1 MIIMGSFV
9 ITKISIALFL
19 IFIPCVY
26 FFITYIS
33 NSTHIEQVQPLKLE
47 TDNNESVI
55 RSEEITEKEILINDL
70 KYQELESSPIEQ
82 PSILQVANQKNMWSL
97 IADQADNEQ
106 ITKEKSKKLDFYV
119 SANGGKVYHDN
130 SETFVK
136 GIKAIGERFI
146 SLINADDPN
155 SSWIENAIS
164 GLIKK
169 GLVDE
174 IESIRQFNGK
184 INFQWLNSI
193 SLGYYA
199 GENGRVDFETMYS
212 RANIEDSNSP
222 PVFDKSASVFAFLL
236 NFYYNP
242 SIQGTQFAPYI
253 GLGIGPTVFRLKRI
267 SGSPQNSMPLNLPC
281 FAYQI
286 KLGVN
291 YSIIPEVKTFLGY
304 RYFSIPTPI
313 ADEISTH
320 NIEIGLIFNF

>member
-1 MIIMGSFV
+1 M

-47 TDNNESVI
+47 TDNDESVI
-55 RSEEITEKEILINDL
+55 RSEEVTEKEILINDL
-70 KYQELESSPIEQ
+70 KYQELESSPIKQ
-82 PSILQVANQKNMWSL
+82 PSILQVADQKNMWSR
-97 IADQADNEQ
+97 IADQAEP
-106 ITKEKSKKLDFYV
+106 TKEKSKKLDFYV

-136 GIKAIGERFI
+136 GIKAIGERVLTLVESHYGFI
-146 SLINADDPN
+146 
-155 SSWIENAIS
+155 
-164 GLIKK
+164 IKNI
-169 GLVDE
+169 VANE
-174 IESIRQFNGK
+174 IKNIQQFDGK
-184 INFQWLNSI
+184 IDFQWLNSI

-212 RANIEDSNSP
+212 IANIEDSNSP
-222 PVFDKSASVFAFLL
+222 PIFDKSASVFAFLL
-236 NFYYNP
+236 NLYYNP
-242 SIQGTQFAPYI
+242 NIQNTQFAPYI
-253 GLGIGPTVFRLKRI
+253 GLGIGPTVLRLKKI
-267 SGSPQNSMPLNLPC
+267 NGSPQNSMPLNVPW

-286 KLGVN
+286 KLGID

-304 RYFSIPTPI
+304 RYFSIPIPV
-313 ADEISTH
+313 ADDIFTH

>member
-9 ITKISIALFL
+9 ITKISITLFL

-33 NSTHIEQVQPLKLE
+33 NTHIEQVQPLKLE
-47 TDNNESVI
+47 ADNNESVI
-55 RSEEITEKEILINDL
+55 RSEEVTEKEILINDL

-82 PSILQVANQKNMWSL
+82 PSILQVADQKNMWSR
-97 IADQADNEQ
+97 IADQAEP
-106 ITKEKSKKLDFYV
+106 TKEKSKKLDFYV

-136 GIKAIGERFI
+136 GIKAIGERVLTLVESHYGFI
-146 SLINADDPN
+146 
-155 SSWIENAIS
+155 
-164 GLIKK
+164 IKNI
-169 GLVDE
+169 VANE
-174 IESIRQFNGK
+174 IKSIQQFDGK
-184 INFQWLNSI
+184 IDFQWLNSI

-212 RANIEDSNSP
+212 VANIENSNSP
-222 PVFDKSASVFAFLL
+222 PVFDKSASIFAFLL

-242 SIQGTQFAPYI
+242 SVQNTQFAPYI

-267 SGSPQNSMPLNLPC
+267 NGLPQSSMPLNVPW

-286 KLGVN
+286 KLGIN

-304 RYFSIPTPI
+304 RYFSVPIPV
-313 ADEISTH
+313 ADDISTH
-320 NIEIGLIFNF
+320 NIEVGLIFNF

>member
-9 ITKISIALFL
+9 ITKRSITLFL

-33 NSTHIEQVQPLKLE
+33 NNTHIEQVIEAQPLKLE

-55 RSEEITEKEILINDL
+55 RSEEVTEKEILINDL
-70 KYQELESSPIEQ
+70 KYQELESSPIKQ
-82 PSILQVANQKNMWSL
+82 PSIFQVANQKNMWSR
-97 IADQADNEQ
+97 IADQAEP
-106 ITKEKSKKLDFYV
+106 TKEKSKKLDFYV

-136 GIKAIGERFI
+136 GIQEIGKRVLTLVESHYGFI
-146 SLINADDPN
+146 
-155 SSWIENAIS
+155 
-164 GLIKK
+164 IKNI
-169 GLVDE
+169 VADE
-174 IESIRQFNGK
+174 IKSIQQFDGK
-184 INFQWLNSI
+184 IDFQWFSSM

-199 GENGRVDFETMYS
+199 GENGKIDFEAAYS
-212 RANIEDSNSP
+212 IANIEDSNSP
-222 PVFDKSASVFAFLL
+222 PVFDKSASIFAFLL

-242 SIQGTQFAPYI
+242 SVQDTQFAPYI

-267 SGSPQNSMPLNLPC
+267 NGSPQNSMPLNVPW

-286 KLGVN
+286 KLGVD
-291 YSIIPEVKTFLGY
+291 YSIIPEIKTFLGY

-313 ADEISTH
+313 ADDISTH
-320 NIEIGLIFNF
+320 NIEVGLIFNF

>member
-1 MIIMGSFV
+1 MGLFV
-9 ITKISIALFL
+9 ITKISITLFL

-33 NSTHIEQVQPLKLE
+33 NNTHIEQIIEAQPLKSE

-55 RSEEITEKEILINDL
+55 RSEEVTEKERLVNDL
-70 KYQELESSPIEQ
+70 KYQELESSHIEQ
-82 PSILQVANQKNMWSL
+82 PSIFQVTDQKNMWSR

-136 GIKAIGERFI
+136 GIKTIGERVLTLVESHYGFMVKNI
-146 SLINADDPN
+146 VAN
-155 SSWIENAIS
+155 E
-164 GLIKK
+164 IK
-169 GLVDE
+169 
-174 IESIRQFNGK
+174 SIRQFDGK
-184 INFQWLNSI
+184 IDFQWLNSI

-212 RANIEDSNSP
+212 IVNIENSNSP
-222 PVFDKSASVFAFLL
+222 TVFDKSASIFAFLL
-236 NFYYNP
+236 NFYYNT
-242 SIQGTQFAPYI
+242 SVQDTQFAPYI

-267 SGSPQNSMPLNLPC
+267 NGSPQNSMPLDVPW

-286 KLGVN
+286 KLGVG

-304 RYFSIPTPI
+304 RYFSVPIPV
-313 ADEISTH
+313 ADDISTH
-320 NIEIGLIFNF
+320 NIEVGLIFNFW

>member
-9 ITKISIALFL
+9 ITKRSITLFF
-19 IFIPCVY
+19 IFVPCVY

-33 NSTHIEQVQPLKLE
+33 NNTHIEQIQPLKLE

-55 RSEEITEKEILINDL
+55 RSEEVTEKEILVNDL
-70 KYQELESSPIEQ
+70 KYQELESSP
-82 PSILQVANQKNMWSL
+82 PSILQVADQKNMWSR
-97 IADQADNEQ
+97 IVDRADNEQ
-106 ITKEKSKKLDFYV
+106 LTKEKSKKLDFYV
-119 SANGGKVYHDN
+119 SANGGKIYHDN

-146 SLINADDPN
+146 NLINTANPN
-155 SSWIENAIS
+155 LSLQEKLVSVF
-164 GLIKK
+164 IKE

-174 IESIRQFNGK
+174 IESIQKFNGK
-184 INFQWLNSI
+184 IDFQWFSSM

-199 GENGRVDFETMYS
+199 GENGKIDLEAMYS
-212 RANIEDSNSP
+212 KVNIEDSNSP
-222 PVFDKSASVFAFLL
+222 PIFDKSASVFAFLL
-236 NFYYNP
+236 NLYYNP
-242 SIQGTQFAPYI
+242 NIQNTQFAPYI
-253 GLGIGPTVFRLKRI
+253 GLGIGPTVFRLKKI
-267 SGSPQNSMPLNLPC
+267 NGSPQNSMPLNVPW

-286 KLGVN
+286 KLGMN